1 MLSRLFHKELGMGFG
16 DWKMRLKLMEA
27 VKQLGEK
34 KSVKEISFELG
45 HENVSSFIIIATF
58 KKIFWKNTAKSPSE
72 IGAKTQQLGFK
83 NSGKLPT

>member
-1 MLSRLFHKELGMGFG
+1 MGFG
-16 DWKMRLKLMEA
+16 VWKMRLKLMEA

-45 HENVSSFIIIATF
+45 HENVSSFIATF
-58 KKIFWKNTAKSPSE
+58 KKIFWKNTDKSPSE
-72 IGAKTQQLGFK
+72 ISAKTQQLGFK